1 MAAGTPRTW
10 RAGRSGKPPQP
21 TRTSQKTAPLTR
33 GTIADIRIS
42 WKPFNP
48 GPEGPGRGLARRA
61 LLRMDVE
68 AGWRPP
74 REQKPPGAAAQRS
87 AGKYALISQPQAIST
102 SFGVCHC
109 IRATSAG
116 LTHAAVAGTAPAHT
130 GEPYWQLR
138 SIR

>member
-1 MAAGTPRTW
+1 MKAV
-10 RAGRSGKPPQP
+10 RSGPD
-21 TRTSQKTAPLTR
+21 
-33 GTIADIRIS
+33 G
-42 WKPFNP
+42 P
-48 GPEGPGRGLARRA
+48 GPAPARDA
-61 LLRMDVE
+61 LLQMYVE

-116 LTHAAVAGTAPAHT
+116 LTHAAVAGTAPAQT

-138 SIR
+138 SIRSNRNFY